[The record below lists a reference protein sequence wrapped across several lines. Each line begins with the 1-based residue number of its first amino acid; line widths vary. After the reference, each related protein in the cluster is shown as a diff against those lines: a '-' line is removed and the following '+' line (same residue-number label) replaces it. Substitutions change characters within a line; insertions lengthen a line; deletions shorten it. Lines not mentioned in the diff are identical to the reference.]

1 MRTAHPPDS
10 RYKSALIILNQGG
23 LTTYSMLITPLL
35 ADQVM
40 NKTVR

>member
-1 MRTAHPPDS
+1 MRTAHPADS
-10 RYKSALIILNQGG
+10 KLKSALIMPNQGG
-23 LTTYSMLITPLL
+23 LTTYLMFITPLL